1 MAISFAPI
9 RYELLHGKYGAY
21 LVEEIMR
28 FPILNAAPVT
38 IAATI
43 FGTSSDKNTNG
54 EKLKNNNIFV
64 INISLQHS
72 IAPANVILLAPPRY
86 PKKQVDK
93 NVMAT
98 KIIVHMKSINYFP
111 KMNFPRDNGI
121 VIIVFKLCSVYSL
134 PNMYE
139 TTIAKRTI
147 LNMEPVN

>member
-1 MAISFAPI
+1 MVISFAPI

-72 IAPANVILLAPPRY
+72 IAPANVILLAPPDIRR
-86 PKKQVDK
+86 
-93 NVMAT
+93 NRL
-98 KIIVHMKSINYFP
+98 I
-111 KMNFPRDNGI
+111 KM
-121 VIIVFKLCSVYSL
+121 
-134 PNMYE
+134 
-139 TTIAKRTI
+139 
-147 LNMEPVN
+147 

>member
-1 MAISFAPI
+1 MYEIVSPIANVASIIASEVAVLQEQLAISFAPI

-72 IAPANVILLAPPRY
+72 IAPANVILLAPLRY

-93 NVMAT
+93 NVQ
-98 KIIVHMKSINYFP
+98 KS
-111 KMNFPRDNGI
+111 
-121 VIIVFKLCSVYSL
+121 
-134 PNMYE
+134 
-139 TTIAKRTI
+139 KR
-147 LNMEPVN
+147 

>member
-1 MAISFAPI
+1 M
-9 RYELLHGKYGAY
+9 
-21 LVEEIMR
+21 VEEIMR

-38 IAATI
+38 IAAII

-72 IAPANVILLAPPRY
+72 IAPANVILLTPPIY

-98 KIIVHMKSINYFP
+98 KIIVHMKNIKYFP